1 MFFEVLTRRSVV
13 LPLAVAAVLV
23 LEMLTGTPG
32 VALISLLQTLT
43 DAPRWYH
50 GGLAALF
57 LLYGV
62 VALVL
67 MLRRP
72 ADPQENS

>member
-1 MFFEVLTRRSVV
+1 MIRSVV
-13 LPLAVAAVLV
+13 LPLVLAAVLV
-23 LEMLTGTPG
+23 LEMLTGAPG
-32 VALISLLQTLT
+32 TALISLLQTLT
-43 DAPRWYH
+43 EAPRWYH

-57 LLYGV
+57 LVYGV

-72 ADPQENS
+72 TDPQDS

>member
-1 MFFEVLTRRSVV
+1 MTRSIV
-13 LPLAVAAVLV
+13 LPLALAAILF
-23 LEMLTGTPG
+23 LEMLTGAPG
-32 VALISLLQTLT
+32 SFLISLLQTLT
-43 DAPRWYH
+43 GAPWWYH

-57 LLYGV
+57 LVYGV